1 MRTHSHNPKATTA
14 ARPDADDRA
23 AQQGLSSDELQAEQ
37 ADDLPEREAMTV
49 LSVGGLGIDVPP
61 ADRLDDL
68 LNTDISTDLSVTNE
82 LPIDELPVKVDFTHE
97 DGYPYGPVTGPVERA
112 DPPPTW
118 DTNPPPTDVIDPPP
132 TGEIDPPVV
141 SPVIGVPGPTPVAD
155 DTTLEA

>member
-1 MRTHSHNPKATTA
+1 MKKLAREFTTA
-14 ARPDADDRA
+14 SGIQINLVPVAEDQFDQLITSA
-23 AQQGLSSDELQAEQ
+23 AA
-37 ADDLPEREAMTV
+37 ADDLPDVIGALPLPSVRS
-49 LSVGGLGIDVPP
+49 LSTN
-61 ADRLDDL
+61 DL
-68 LNTDISTDLSVTNE
+68 LNTDISTDPSVTNE

-141 SPVIGVPGPTPVAD
+141 SPVIGIPGPTPVAD